1 MKKFLPIALAAAL
14 LAGCATP
21 YSETPLAG
29 NFPTTTQNKLQAAS
43 HWLVIAKDVAEQIKL
58 GTDKIGAPVYIMP
71 PEKDSQ
77 FTQAFYNQIITSLVN
92 QGVVVRKINDSTTQ
106 VVNIETQLVR
116 FSPDR
121 HQNKRFTSVTAIGVG
136 IAAVHGLGIP
146 VRTDAVLGGLALA
159 GAYDW
164 TNWVN
169 QEYAKGRTPMHELIV
184 TTSLV
189 KNSQYIA
196 RRTDAYYVADWDWT
210 LYNKDT
216 DFNFRVV
223 GGQ

>member
-1 MKKFLPIALAAAL
+1 MKKFLPVALSAAL

-21 YSETPLAG
+21 YTETPLAG

-58 GTDKIGAPVYIMP
+58 GTDKIGAPVYVTP
-71 PEKDSQ
+71 PNRESQ
-77 FTQAFYNQIITSLVN
+77 FTKAFYTEIITALVN
-92 QGVVVRKINDSTTQ
+92 QGVTVRSVNDGTAQ
-106 VVNIETQLVR
+106 IVNIETQLVR

-121 HQNKRFTSVTAIGVG
+121 HQNRRFASVTAIGAG
-136 IAAVHGLGIP
+136 IAAVRDMRFSQGTNAGLG
-146 VRTDAVLGGLALA
+146 ALALA

-164 TNWVN
+164 THWVE
-169 QEYAKGRTPMHELIV
+169 QEYAKGPTPTHELIV

-196 RRTDAYYVADWDWT
+196 RRTDAYYVADYDWT
-210 LYNKDT
+210 LYTKDT
-216 DFNFRVV
+216 DYNFQVV